1 MTSST
6 PPHSPAVAS
15 GTALTVD
22 DLAEIYLLDG
32 PVRDYAWGS
41 TELLAALQGREPAA
55 EPEAELWLG
64 SHPGAPSLVEHQGAP
79 ISLDALLA
87 AAPAATLGACLNDGV
102 AASGDADAPQLP
114 FLVKL
119 LAAAAPLSIQ
129 AHPTSAQA
137 MQGWETENARGTALD
152 APERCYKDRNHKPEM
167 LVALTEFSALCG
179 FRPPGESAASFRR
192 LGALNELSDD
202 VLRAVTDF
210 SQRLDVG
217 DLAGVFTALLDPEGP
232 WADDADNRT
241 FSTRLLTALCH
252 PDNAEAV
259 AADTSL
265 GAAAEIA
272 SHHPDDPGVLVS
284 VLMNRVTLAP
294 GEAIF
299 LGAGV
304 VHAYLSGLGL
314 ETMASSD
321 NVLRGGLTPKYIN
334 VTELQRVVD
343 FTPTTD
349 PRVSPE
355 SCADVPA
362 GARVSRFPVPVEDFT
377 VTRVDLDPDSAL
389 TLPDAGPRILVCTAG
404 RTQVSATR
412 ESLDLAPGR
421 SAFAPAQTGALTLH
435 AVNAEHPTT
444 VFVIGCPSAAT
455 GASESAG
462 S

>member
-6 PPHSPAVAS
+6 PPHSTAPATGAAQTGV
-15 GTALTVD
+15 
-22 DLAEIYLLDG
+22 DLAELYLLDG

-41 TELLAALQGREPAA
+41 TELLAALQDREPAD

-64 SHPGAPSLVEHQGAP
+64 SHPGAPSVVEHQGTRV
-79 ISLDALLA
+79 SLDALLA
-87 AAPAATLGACLNDGV
+87 TAPTATLGACLNDGV
-102 AASGDADAPQLP
+102 AASGDPTAPQLP

-137 MQGWETENARGTALD
+137 VEGWEAENARGTALD

-179 FRPPGESAASFRR
+179 FRAPEESAASFRR

-232 WADDADNRT
+232 WADDTDNRT
-241 FSTRLLTALCH
+241 FTTRLLTALSH
-252 PDNAEAV
+252 PDNAEALS
-259 AADTSL
+259 ADTSL

-272 SHHPDDPGVLVS
+272 GHHPDDPGVLVS

-321 NVLRGGLTPKYIN
+321 NVLRGGLTPKHIN

-343 FTPTTD
+343 FTPTAD
-349 PRVSPE
+349 PRVAPQPLGV
-355 SCADVPA
+355 APD
-362 GARVSRFPVPVEDFT
+362 GTRVSRFPVPVDDFT
-377 VTRVDLDPDSAL
+377 VTRVDLDLGSAL
-389 TLPDAGPRILVCTAG
+389 SVTDAGPRILVCTAG
-404 RTQVSATR
+404 EAQVSAV
-412 ESLDLAPGR
+412 EQSLTLTPGH
-421 SAFAPAQTGALTLH
+421 SAFAPARTGALTLSS
-435 AVNAEHPTT
+435 VNAEHPTT
-444 VFVIGCPSAAT
+444 VFVIGCPSAVID
-455 GASESAG
+455 ASA
-462 S
+462 